1 MKSVITPY
9 IVEIGYRRFVFDDL
23 EEACAFAEIAVRASV
38 DEDEATVRV
47 TAKWQAD
54 TAEEPDEE
62 SEAPNVDVP

>member
-9 IVEIGYRRFVFDDL
+9 IVEIGFRRFVFDDL

-38 DEDEATVRV
+38 EDDEATVHV

-54 TAEEPDEE
+54 TDEEP
-62 SEAPNVDVP
+62 EADNAEGDNQ